1 MTHPPRLIREE
12 PPAVLL
18 YEILAWVD
26 SFPDGRPGVSAIQN
40 APWVPRL
47 RREVAKR

>member
-1 MTHPPRLIREE
+1 MTHPLRLLRDER
-12 PPAVLL
+12 PAALL
-18 YEILAWVD
+18 REILAWVD
-26 SFPDGRPGVSAIQN
+26 SYPDGRPGVTEVRD